1 MEALPASAGR
11 VSGHVKRDGQ
21 LEVVPDLDASLAQ
34 ALTAGARQPS
44 DGRLPPAEVRCL
56 CLIGRWNRPFA
67 SVMLLCVVQSGGRVF
82 EESIEVPSDSVTP
95 TSR

>member
-21 LEVVPDLDASLAQ
+21 FEVVPDLNASLAQ
-34 ALTAGARQPS
+34 ALTAERGSHPM
-44 DGRLPPAEVRCL
+44 DGSSPAEVRCL

-82 EESIEVPSDSVTP
+82 EESIEVPSDLVTP